1 MESVVRVLAS
11 NAGMKASKVASLL
24 IAEHQ
29 KGNSNAGINVL
40 DEKNPVLDSVKE
52 GIVDLYAVK
61 HLGIKLATNAACTIL
76 RVDQII
82 MAKPAGGPKPKDN
95 PNWDED

>member
-1 MESVVRVLAS
+1 MYWVVAMVTFLT
-11 NAGMKASKVASLL
+11 
-24 IAEHQ
+24 Q
-29 KGNSNAGINVL
+29 

-76 RVDQII
+76 RVDQVGIVSLCLLR
-82 MAKPAGGPKPKDN
+82 M
-95 PNWDED
+95 